1 MITYPYPNFGG
12 DFANTLLKLWHWYV
26 ITAFYSRI
34 LCWYD
39 NSEKDL
45 FYITVIT
52 HAAHVCIIRE
62 WVYVY
67 AIIDQCLSW
76 IKVIYW
82 LSFKGIHHDKLME
95 LLLCEFSSKGR
106 TKRENYE
113 RPRFTWRLQVVLP
126 FSQLCLATL
135 ILVKCVHAHP
145 NVRIAH
151 KKQTWNNECKFWTL
165 LNAALYKNT

>member
-52 HAAHVCIIRE
+52 HAAQVCIIRE

-76 IKVIYW
+76 IKVLYW
-82 LSFKGIHHDKLME
+82 LSFKGIHHDTFT
-95 LLLCEFSSKGR
+95 EFCYVNFLAK
-106 TKRENYE
+106 TKQSEKAMNDHG
-113 RPRFTWRLQVVLP
+113 LP
-126 FSQLCLATL
+126 EDNKSICHFRSF
-135 ILVKCVHAHP
+135 V
-145 NVRIAH
+145 
-151 KKQTWNNECKFWTL
+151 
-165 LNAALYKNT
+165 